1 MSPNYANAHH
11 WYAEYLSLRGRHD
24 AAIQESERA
33 RELDPLSSIIN
44 TWVGSRYFFA
54 RRYDMAVE
62 QYRNVVEMDP
72 GFVPVHLT
80 LGQAYEQKGMFQEAI
95 AELERGVSLSGGP
108 VYMASLAHA
117 YGVAGRTRD
126 TLRLIGDLKKLSGSR
141 YVASFDM
148 AIAYLG
154 LGDKNRALAS
164 LEKAVEERSPRLLF
178 LMVEPRFDVL
188 RSDPRFQALTRRVD
202 PSR

>member
-1 MSPNYANAHH
+1 PNYANAHH
-11 WYAEYLSLRGRHD
+11 WYAEYLSLIGQHE

-62 QYRNVVEMDP
+62 QYRNVVERDP
-72 GFVPVHLT
+72 NFVPVHLT

-95 AELERGVSLSGGP
+95 AELERAVILSGRSPVYVASLS
-108 VYMASLAHA
+108 HA
-117 YGVAGRTRD
+117 YGVAGRTGE
-126 TLRLIGDLKKLSGSR
+126 TLKMINELKQLSGRR
-141 YVASFDM
+141 YVAPFDQ
-148 AIAYLG
+148 AIAFLG

-164 LEKAVEERSPRLLF
+164 LQRALEERSPRVLF
-178 LMVEPRFDVL
+178 LMVEPRF
-188 RSDPRFQALTRRVD
+188 
-202 PSR
+202 